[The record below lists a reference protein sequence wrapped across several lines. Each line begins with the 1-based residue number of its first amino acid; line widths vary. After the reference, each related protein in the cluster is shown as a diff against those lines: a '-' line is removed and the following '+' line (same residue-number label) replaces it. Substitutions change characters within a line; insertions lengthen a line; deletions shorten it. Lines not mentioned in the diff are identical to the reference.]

1 MVDIWEELYLRAK
14 EYYHPTEVNSFIYT
28 NHVVCA
34 LESKSGQIFTGY
46 CIEGTG
52 GTINLCA
59 ERMALINMYQA
70 SGETQVKR
78 IIAFR
83 DTPPTNHG
91 GMPCGICR
99 ETLMQFSPK
108 NKETQIMVDYES
120 REIVMLEEL
129 LPKWWGDIRG

>member
-1 MVDIWEELYLRAK
+1 MDIWEQLYLEAK
-14 EYYHPTEVNSFIYT
+14 KYYQPTEVNSFIYT

-34 LESKSGQIFTGY
+34 LQSKSGKIYTGY

-59 ERMALINMYQA
+59 ERMALINMYQDN
-70 SGETQVKR
+70 GETEVQR

-83 DTPPTNHG
+83 DNPPTEFG

-99 ETLMQFSPK
+99 ETLMQFSK
-108 NKETQIMVDYES
+108 NNENTEILVDYET
-120 REIVMLEEL
+120 REIIMLKDL
-129 LPKWWGDIRG
+129 LPKWWGKMRK